1 MKKTSKIVAL
11 MIVLMLSIITLTGC
25 EEKREITSQQ
35 LEGYT
40 EYTHSSGAKFQY
52 PSEWRSNGLS
62 SAVGFVNS
70 SNGTN
75 VNILTENV
83 GGAVGLKKYTKASI
97 ESIKKQYNSNLLS
110 EINEEYVKLNGKDAC
125 IIDYKVKQSNINM
138 NVKQAIFIDNGQAYI
153 LTTVLRES
161 SADTDTQI
169 ADNIINSFKK

>member
-1 MKKTSKIVAL
+1 MKKTSKIVAII
-11 MIVLMLSIITLTGC
+11 MVLMLAIITLTGC
-25 EEKREITSQQ
+25 EEKREITAGQ

-75 VNILTENV
+75 VNILTESV
-83 GGAVGLKKYTKASI
+83 GSGIGLKKYVKASI
-97 ESIKKQYNSNLLS
+97 ESIKKQYSSNLLS
-110 EINEEYVKLNGKDAC
+110 EINEEYVKLNGKDGC

-138 NVKQAIFIDNGQAYI
+138 NVKQAIILDNGQAYI

-161 SADTDTQI
+161 SADTDTEI
-169 ADNIINSFKK
+169 VNNIINSFKK